1 MYRKHFN
8 INQIRIVTI
17 LQSATIYC
25 HLLLLSISLY
35 LPSMIDGKYLDSEP
49 DDQQQQQQQH
59 HHSHQQQQQTVA
71 QQQQQNIPSH
81 LQHQKVIFKPLQLND
96 YHAKQL
102 LKQTI
107 DAQYSNNN
115 NNIDQYAK
123 PSDEYIKVTE
133 DYDKESIKH
142 DDKHS
147 YTHQPYGFGYNIE
160 DGYGNKQW
168 RHEKSS
174 NPHQVI
180 GSYGYKDKNGIL
192 REVEYVADKYGFRA
206 VIKTTEPGT
215 ANSDPAYVKMNSNP
229 ISAEYYSANGATEG
243 YSSTPVKT
251 KELPNYQE
259 QALVAAGYK
268 QHQSSPTLYHNEPNA
283 QEPTF
288 LVASYGAGADNG
300 HKPNGPTVSL
310 GPYEGNDYLVGP
322 ESNHIHQTS
331 DKH

>member
-1 MYRKHFN
+1 MK
-8 INQIRIVTI
+8 QIKIV
-17 LQSATIYC
+17 STIYC
-25 HLLLLSISLY
+25 HLLLLSISLCW
-35 LPSMIDGKYLDSEP
+35 PSIIDAKYLDTEP
-49 DDQQQQQQQH
+49 EDQLQQQQPQQQH
-59 HHSHQQQQQTVA
+59 QQHTSA
-71 QQQQQNIPSH
+71 QK
-81 LQHQKVIFKPLQLND
+81 QHQKVIFKPLQLND

-102 LKQTI
+102 MKQSI

-115 NNIDQYAK
+115 NNLDQYAK
-123 PSDEYIKVTE
+123 PSDEYIKVAE
-133 DYDKESIKH
+133 DYDKESVKH
-142 DDKHS
+142 EDKHS
-147 YTHQPYGFGYNIE
+147 YSHQPYGFGYNIE

-229 ISAEYYSANGATEG
+229 ISVDYYPANGATEG

-251 KELPNYQE
+251 KELPAYQE
-259 QALVAAGYK
+259 QQLVAAGYK
-268 QHQSSPTLYHNEPNA
+268 QHQSSPTLYHTEPQHV
-283 QEPTF
+283 QEPAF
-288 LVASYGAGADNG
+288 LVAAYGGGSGGGGDNG
-300 HKPNGPTVSL
+300 QKANSPSVSL
-310 GPYEGNDYLVGP
+310 GPYVGNDYLVGP
-322 ESNHIHQTS
+322 ESNHIHHTS